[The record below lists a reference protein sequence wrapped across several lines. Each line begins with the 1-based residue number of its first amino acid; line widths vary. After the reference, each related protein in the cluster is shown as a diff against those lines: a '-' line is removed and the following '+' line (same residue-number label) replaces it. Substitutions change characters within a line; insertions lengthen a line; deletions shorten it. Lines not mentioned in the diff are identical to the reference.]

1 MKTEYKIGIIGLGY
15 VGLPLALAFSRF
27 YDIIGFDIDKDRI
40 TQLKESNDINL
51 DQVSFDKSN
60 IVFTCDSTNLQ
71 DRDIYIITVPTPV
84 NLENNPDL
92 SYLIS
97 ATEIVSKYVQKDN
110 IIIYESTVYPGVTE
124 DVCVPIIEKISTL
137 VYNHDFFCG
146 YSPERISPGDN
157 NFTLD
162 KMVKIT
168 SGSNKIIAN
177 KINDLYNRIIPAGT
191 YQTPSI
197 KIAEATKVIEN
208 IQRDVNIALINELA
222 IIFDKM
228 NIETHEVL
236 RAARTKSNF
245 IDIRPGIVGGHC
257 ISVDPYYLSYYADKL
272 GVKTDLISLSRKI
285 NDNMTDFIVS
295 KTIDLICKSNKV
307 VEKSSILILGYTFKE
322 NCADTRNTKVKQLII
337 GLEKHNMIVD
347 FYDPYLIDN
356 IKGRLIN
363 NPLYFTKKYDAI
375 IVAVAHNEFKKYTRT
390 DFTKISKGKLVLL
403 DIKGIYNKSYW
414 QL

>member
-15 VGLPLALAFSRF
+15 VGLPLALAFSKF
-27 YDIIGFDIDKDRI
+27 YNVIGFDINKARI
-40 TQLKESNDINL
+40 IQLKESNDINL
-51 DQVSFDKSN
+51 DVFSFDKSN
-60 IVFTCDSTNLQ
+60 IFFTFDSTNLH
-71 DRDIYIITVPTPV
+71 DRDIYIITVPTPINV
-84 NLENNPDL
+84 KNIPDF
-92 SYLIS
+92 SCLIS
-97 ATEIVSKYVQKDN
+97 ATEIISKYVKKDN

-124 DVCVPIIEKISTL
+124 DICVPIIEKISGL
-137 VYNHDFFCG
+137 VFNQDFFCG
-146 YSPERISPGDN
+146 YSPERISPGDDD
-157 NFTLD
+157 FSLD

-177 KINDLYNRIIPAGT
+177 KINDLYNTIIPAGT
-191 YQTPSI
+191 YQAPSI
-197 KIAEATKVIEN
+197 KIAEAAKVIEN

-228 NIETHEVL
+228 NIETNEVL
-236 RAARTKSNF
+236 KAARTKSNF
-245 IDIRPGIVGGHC
+245 IDFRPGLVGGHC

-272 GVKTDLISLSRKI
+272 GVNTDLISLSRKI

-295 KTIDLICKSNKV
+295 KTIYLICKSNKV
-307 VEKSSILILGYTFKE
+307 FEKSAVLILGYTFKE
-322 NCADTRNTKVKQLII
+322 NCADIRNTKVKQLIL
-337 GLEKHNMIVD
+337 GLEKNDMIVD
-347 FYDPYLIDN
+347 FYDPYMTDN

-363 NPLYFTKKYDAI
+363 NPLDSKKKYNAI
-375 IVAVAHNEFKKYTRT
+375 IVAVAHNEFKKYTRE